1 MALFNDPTAQ
11 FNDSR
16 DTFNSPLPGR
26 LFDANQLNFDDSTV
40 YFDENLNF
48 DSLANSVLQI
58 TETDTAVSQRYIA
71 NEVGI
76 LNITQTDVGTENYSQ
91 YVDLMQ
97 YVPEKFRSSVALQQF
112 MAEAGLMVGSWLGS
126 ISDLSLLIDPWN
138 VDQQYITYL
147 ADLIGFNFQATSTT
161 PFSQIQRQLL
171 QAIPWYKM
179 KGTYQ
184 GYKYIGYALGLN
196 LNLYDMYTQD
206 YINFIPEPWYAGAT
220 GTLPPDLLL
229 NNPPFVTTSS
239 TSLTIG
245 IGTKTLTVG
254 TGLTFA
260 ANQNIAITNSSTN
273 YMIGTLTSYNS
284 GTGVMVVSVT
294 NAYGS
299 GTYTSWSVAGG
310 YYKSPHLG
318 IEIDLN
324 QVYGVA
330 PNTYLFDG
338 SNTFNQL
345 TSFVNKARPVNVVPQ
360 YSLLLTGQTNQN
372 YSTTTLAGNVMTA
385 VTPSFNVSLPG
396 FFDDGVTTFDDPNDT
411 SPEFVFDY
419 TDTAFYESVTTWK
432 LGTGNKGVDPSTMNF
447 ALQNIVLTGT
457 IPTPI
462 IYSDHVTY
470 TITVPN
476 TTTQADLS
484 ELGLYIGSTLEVGCT
499 FPNVSIISGLQLTI
513 QISVYF
519 TGAFYPIR
527 DDSNK
532 LIDDDSSDVVRG

>member
-184 GYKYIGYALGLN
+184 GYKYIG
-196 LNLYDMYTQD
+196 
-206 YINFIPEPWYAGAT
+206 
-220 GTLPPDLLL
+220 
-229 NNPPFVTTSS
+229 
-239 TSLTIG
+239 
-245 IGTKTLTVG
+245 
-254 TGLTFA
+254 
-260 ANQNIAITNSSTN
+260 
-273 YMIGTLTSYNS
+273 
-284 GTGVMVVSVT
+284 
-294 NAYGS
+294 
-299 GTYTSWSVAGG
+299 
-310 YYKSPHLG
+310 
-318 IEIDLN
+318 
-324 QVYGVA
+324 
-330 PNTYLFDG
+330 
-338 SNTFNQL
+338 
-345 TSFVNKARPVNVVPQ
+345 
-360 YSLLLTGQTNQN
+360 
-372 YSTTTLAGNVMTA
+372 
-385 VTPSFNVSLPG
+385 
-396 FFDDGVTTFDDPNDT
+396 
-411 SPEFVFDY
+411 
-419 TDTAFYESVTTWK
+419 
-432 LGTGNKGVDPSTMNF
+432 
-447 ALQNIVLTGT
+447 
-457 IPTPI
+457 
-462 IYSDHVTY
+462 
-470 TITVPN
+470 
-476 TTTQADLS
+476 
-484 ELGLYIGSTLEVGCT
+484 
-499 FPNVSIISGLQLTI
+499 
-513 QISVYF
+513 
-519 TGAFYPIR
+519 
-527 DDSNK
+527 
-532 LIDDDSSDVVRG
+532 